1 MKKYFSCVI
10 YYVPYIFERTKFC
23 ILLIISVK
31 MFTESGG
38 SVSKFPGSYQ
48 KRDFAYN
55 APSETTASK
64 KYPQPREKI
73 GFKGK

>member
-1 MKKYFSCVI
+1 M
-10 YYVPYIFERTKFC
+10 
-23 ILLIISVK
+23 L
-31 MFTESGG
+31 TENVG

-55 APSETTASK
+55 APSETTVSK